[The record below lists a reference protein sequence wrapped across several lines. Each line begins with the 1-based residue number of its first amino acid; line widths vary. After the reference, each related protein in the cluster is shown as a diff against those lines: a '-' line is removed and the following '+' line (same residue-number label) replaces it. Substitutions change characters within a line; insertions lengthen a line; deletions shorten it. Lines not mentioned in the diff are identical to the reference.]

1 MSIEHILIGKH
12 HGGSDYWRTPF
23 LLFKNLHR
31 EFGFTIDGAA
41 TKHDTLLPRFTDDIS
56 RQSWLSEKVFCNPPY
71 SDIPSFLLKA
81 SEADLVAFLIPHRAN
96 TSYWLRHIYSNNHCH
111 EIRILHRAVKYLP
124 PAGHNGLTIRSPFPS
139 AVVVFKKEPRKHEIT
154 QMVCCADTLLPLTI
168 INRGGLRGR
177 PTIYPP
183 ETLDSFIK
191 LYRQGKPIKC
201 IADVLRMPLSTSYRI
216 AQRFELK
223 FS

>member
-1 MSIEHILIGKH
+1 MSHPIIHIGRY
-12 HGGSDYWRTPF
+12 HGGSDCWRTPP
-23 LLFKNLHR
+23 LLFRNLHR
-31 EFGFTIDGAA
+31 EFSFSLDGAA

-56 RQSWLSEKVFCNPPY
+56 RQSWVNERVFCNPPY
-71 SDIPSFLLKA
+71 SDTKTFLVKA
-81 SEADLVAFLIPHRAN
+81 PEADLAVFLIPYRPQ
-96 TSYWLRHIYSNNHCH
+96 TIYWLKHIFTNPLCH

-124 PAGHNGLTIRSPFPS
+124 PAGHNGLVIRSPFPS
-139 AVVVFKKEPRKHEIT
+139 AVVVFKREQRKHEIT

-191 LYRQGKPIKC
+191 LHRQGKSIKC
-201 IADVLRMPLSTSYRI
+201 IADALRMPLSTSYRI
-216 AQRFELK
+216 AQRL
-223 FS
+223 S

>member
-12 HGGSDYWRTPF
+12 HGGSDCWRTPS
-23 LLFKNLHR
+23 LLFRHLHQ
-31 EFGFTIDGAA
+31 EFGFSMDGAA
-41 TKHDTLLPRFTDDIS
+41 TEHDALLPRFTDDIHN
-56 RQSWLSEKVFCNPPY
+56 QSWDGERVFCNPPY
-71 SDIPSFLLKA
+71 SDIPSFLAKA
-81 SEADLVAFLIPHRAN
+81 SEADLAVFLIPYRPH
-96 TSYWLRHIYSNNHCH
+96 TTYWLEHIFTNPLCH
-111 EIRILHRAVKYLP
+111 EIRILHRAVRYLP
-124 PAGHNGLTIRSPFPS
+124 PAGHNGLVIRSPFAS
-139 AVVVFKKEPRKHEIT
+139 AIVIFRTEPRKHEIT

-201 IADVLRMPLSTSYRI
+201 IADTLRMPLSTSYRI
-216 AQRFELK
+216 AQRL
-223 FS
+223 S

>member
-12 HGGSDYWRTPF
+12 HGGSDCWRTPF

-31 EFGFTIDGAA
+31 EFGLTLDGAA
-41 TKHDTLLPRFTDDIS
+41 SKHDALLPRFTDDIHN
-56 RQSWLSEKVFCNPPY
+56 QSWVGEKVFCNPPY
-71 SDIPSFLLKA
+71 SDIPSFLVKA
-81 SEADLVAFLIPHRAN
+81 SESDLAVFLIPHRAN

-111 EIRILHRAVKYLP
+111 EIRILHRAVKFLP
-124 PAGHNGLTIRSPFPS
+124 PAGHNGLAIRSPFPS
-139 AVVVFKKEPRKHEIT
+139 AIVIFKSEPRKHEIT
-154 QMVCCADTLLPLTI
+154 QTVCCADTLLPLMI

-191 LYRQGKPIKC
+191 LYRQGKPIKY
-201 IADVLRMPLSTSYRI
+201 IADALRMPLSTSYRI
-216 AQRFELK
+216 AQRL
-223 FS
+223 S

>member
-1 MSIEHILIGKH
+1 MLENSTFIIQEL
-12 HGGSDYWRTPF
+12 TQ
-23 LLFKNLHR
+23 
-31 EFGFTIDGAA
+31 EFGLTLDGAA
-41 TKHDTLLPRFTDDIS
+41 SKHDALLPRFTDDIHN
-56 RQSWLSEKVFCNPPY
+56 QSWVGEKVFCNPPY
-71 SDIPSFLLKA
+71 SDIPSFLVKA
-81 SEADLVAFLIPHRAN
+81 SESDLAVFLIPHRAN

-124 PAGHNGLTIRSPFPS
+124 PAGHNGLAIRSPFAS
-139 AVVVFKKEPRKHEIT
+139 AIVIFKSEPRRHEIT

-191 LYRQGKPIKC
+191 LYMQGKTIKY
-201 IADVLRMPLSTSYRI
+201 IADALRMPLSTSYRI
-216 AQRFELK
+216 AQRLG
-223 FS
+223 

>member
-23 LLFKNLHR
+23 LIFRNLHR
-31 EFGFTIDGAA
+31 EFSFSLDGAA
-41 TKHDTLLPRFTDDIS
+41 TEHDTLLPRFTNDIHN
-56 RQSWLSEKVFCNPPY
+56 QSWDGDRVFCNPPY
-71 SDIPSFLLKA
+71 SDTKTFLLKA
-81 SEADLVAFLIPHRAN
+81 AEADLAVFLIPYRPH
-96 TSYWLRHIYSNNHCH
+96 TTYWLQHIFTNPLCH
-111 EIRILHRAVKYLP
+111 EIRILHRSVRYLP
-124 PAGHNGLTIRSPFPS
+124 PAGRRGDVLRSPFPS
-139 AVVVFKKEPRKHEIT
+139 AIAIFKSESRKVEIT
-154 QMVCCADTLLPLTI
+154 QMICCADTLLPLTI

-201 IADVLRMPLSTSYRI
+201 IADALRIPLSTSYRI
-216 AQRFELK
+216 AQRL
-223 FS
+223 S

>member
-1 MSIEHILIGKH
+1 MSHPIINIGRY
-12 HGGSDYWRTPF
+12 HGGSDDWRTPYR
-23 LLFKNLHR
+23 LFHNLHR
-31 EFGFTIDGAA
+31 ELNFSLDGAA
-41 TKHDTLLPRFTDDIS
+41 TEHDALLPRFTDDIHN
-56 RQSWLSEKVFCNPPY
+56 QSWVGEKVFCNPPY

-81 SEADLVAFLIPHRAN
+81 SEADLAVFLIPYRPH
-96 TSYWLRHIYSNNHCH
+96 TTYWLKHIFTNPLCH

-124 PAGHNGLTIRSPFPS
+124 PAGHNGLVIRSPFPS
-139 AVVVFKKEPRKHEIT
+139 AIVIFKTESRKHEIT

-177 PTIYPP
+177 STIYPP

-216 AQRFELK
+216 AQRL
-223 FS
+223 S

>member
-12 HGGSDYWRTPF
+12 HGGSDDWRTPS
-23 LLFKNLHR
+23 LLFRNLHR
-31 EFGFTIDGAA
+31 EFGFSMDGAA
-41 TKHDTLLPRFTDDIS
+41 TEHDALLPRFTDDIHN
-56 RQSWLSEKVFCNPPY
+56 QSWVSERVFCNPPY
-71 SDIPSFLLKA
+71 SDIPSFLVKS
-81 SEADLVAFLIPHRAN
+81 SEADLAVFLIPHRAN

-124 PAGHNGLTIRSPFPS
+124 PAGHNGLVVRAPFP
-139 AVVVFKKEPRKHEIT
+139 AALVVFKKETRRHEIT
-154 QMVCCADTLLPLTI
+154 QMICCADTLLPLTI

-191 LYRQGKPIKC
+191 LYRQGKPIKY
-201 IADVLRMPLSTSYRI
+201 IADALRMPLSTSYRI
-216 AQRFELK
+216 AQRL
-223 FS
+223 S

>member
-12 HGGSDYWRTPF
+12 HGGSDCWRTPS
-23 LLFKNLHR
+23 LLFRNLHR
-31 EFGFTIDGAA
+31 EFSFSLDGAA
-41 TKHDTLLPRFTDDIS
+41 TKHDTLLPRFTDDIHN
-56 RQSWLSEKVFCNPPY
+56 QSWDGERVFCNPPY
-71 SDIPSFLLKA
+71 SDIPSFLIKA
-81 SEADLVAFLIPHRAN
+81 SEADLAVFLIPYRPH
-96 TSYWLRHIYSNNHCH
+96 TTYWLRHIYSNNHCH

-124 PAGHNGLTIRSPFPS
+124 PAGHNGLVVRSPFP
-139 AVVVFKKEPRKHEIT
+139 AVLVVFKKESRRHEIT

-191 LYRQGKPIKC
+191 LYRQGTPIKC
-201 IADVLRMPLSTSYRI
+201 IADALRMPLSTSYRI
-216 AQRFELK
+216 AQRL
-223 FS
+223 S

>member
-1 MSIEHILIGKH
+1 MSHPIIHIGRY
-12 HGGSDYWRTPF
+12 HGGSDDWRTPYR
-23 LLFKNLHR
+23 LFRNLHH
-31 EFGFTIDGAA
+31 EYSFSLDGAA
-41 TKHDTLLPRFTDDIS
+41 TEHDALLPRFTDDIS
-56 RQSWLSEKVFCNPPY
+56 RQSWVGEKVFCNPPY

-81 SEADLVAFLIPHRAN
+81 SEADLAVFLIPYRPH
-96 TSYWLRHIYSNNHCH
+96 TTYWLKHIFTNPLCH

-124 PAGHNGLTIRSPFPS
+124 PAGHNGLVIRSPFPS
-139 AVVVFKKEPRKHEIT
+139 AIVIFKTEPRRHEIT

-191 LYRQGKPIKC
+191 LYMQGKPIKC
-201 IADVLRMPLSTSYRI
+201 IADALRMPLSTSYRI
-216 AQRFELK
+216 AQRL
-223 FS
+223 S

>member
-12 HGGSDYWRTPF
+12 HGGSDCWRTPP
-23 LLFKNLHR
+23 LLFKNLHQ
-31 EFGFTIDGAA
+31 EFGLTLDGAA
-41 TKHDTLLPRFTDDIS
+41 SKHDALLPRFTDDIHN
-56 RQSWLSEKVFCNPPY
+56 QSWVGEKVFCNPPY
-71 SDIPSFLLKA
+71 SDIPSFLVKA
-81 SEADLVAFLIPHRAN
+81 SESDLAVFLIPHRAN

-124 PAGHNGLTIRSPFPS
+124 PAGHNGLAIRSPFPS
-139 AVVVFKKEPRKHEIT
+139 AIVIFKTESRKHEIT

-191 LYRQGKPIKC
+191 LYRQGKPIKY
-201 IADVLRMPLSTSYRI
+201 IADALRMPLSTSYRI
-216 AQRFELK
+216 AQRL
-223 FS
+223 S

>member
-23 LLFKNLHR
+23 LIFRNLHR
-31 EFGFTIDGAA
+31 EFGFSMDGAA
-41 TKHDTLLPRFTDDIS
+41 TEHDTLLPRFTDDIHN
-56 RQSWLSEKVFCNPPY
+56 QSWIGERVFCNPPY
-71 SDIPSFLLKA
+71 SDTKTFLAKA
-81 SEADLVAFLIPHRAN
+81 SEADLAVFLIPYRPH
-96 TSYWLRHIYSNNHCH
+96 TTYWLRHIYSNNHCH

-124 PAGHNGLTIRSPFPS
+124 PAGHNGLVIRSPFAS
-139 AVVVFKKEPRKHEIT
+139 AIVIFKSESRKHEIT
-154 QMVCCADTLLPLTI
+154 QMICCADTLLPLTI

-191 LYRQGKPIKC
+191 LYMQGKSIKC
-201 IADVLRMPLSTSYRI
+201 IADALRMPLSTSYRI
-216 AQRFELK
+216 AQRL
-223 FS
+223 S

>member
-12 HGGSDYWRTPF
+12 HGGSDCWRTPS
-23 LLFKNLHR
+23 LLFRNLHR
-31 EFGFTIDGAA
+31 EFSFSMDGAA
-41 TKHDTLLPRFTDDIS
+41 TEHDALLPRFTDDIHN
-56 RQSWLSEKVFCNPPY
+56 QSWVGEKVFCNPPY
-71 SDIPSFLLKA
+71 SDIPSFLVKA

-96 TSYWLRHIYSNNHCH
+96 TSYWLRHIFTNPLCH

-124 PAGHNGLTIRSPFPS
+124 PAGHNGLVIRSPFAS
-139 AVVVFKKEPRKHEIT
+139 AIVIFKSEPRKHEIT
-154 QMVCCADTLLPLTI
+154 QTVCCADTLLPLMI

-191 LYRQGKPIKC
+191 LHRQGKSIKY
-201 IADVLRMPLSTSYRI
+201 IADALRMPLSTSYRI
-216 AQRFELK
+216 AQRL
-223 FS
+223 S

>member
-31 EFGFTIDGAA
+31 EFIFSLDGAA
-41 TKHDTLLPRFTDDIS
+41 TEHDTLLPRFTDDIS
-56 RQSWLSEKVFCNPPY
+56 RQSWDGERVFCNPPY
-71 SDIPSFLLKA
+71 SDIPSFLIKA
-81 SEADLVAFLIPHRAN
+81 SEADLAVFLIPYRPH
-96 TSYWLRHIYSNNHCH
+96 TTYWLKHIFTNPLCH

-124 PAGHNGLTIRSPFPS
+124 PAGRRGDVLRSPFAS
-139 AVVVFKKEPRKHEIT
+139 AIVIFKSESRKHEIT
-154 QMVCCADTLLPLTI
+154 QMICCADTLLPLTI

-191 LYRQGKPIKC
+191 LHRQGKSIKC
-201 IADVLRMPLSTSYRI
+201 IADALRMPLSTSYRI
-216 AQRFELK
+216 AQRL
-223 FS
+223 S